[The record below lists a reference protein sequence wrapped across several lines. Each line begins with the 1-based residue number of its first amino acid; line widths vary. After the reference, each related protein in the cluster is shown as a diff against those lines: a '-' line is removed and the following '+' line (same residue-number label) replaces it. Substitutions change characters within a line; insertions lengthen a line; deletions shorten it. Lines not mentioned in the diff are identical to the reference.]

1 MASHIAKKLFEMIPI
16 LLLVSI
22 ILFAI
27 INMLPGDAAMAVMG
41 ESVNKEDLAR
51 TRSELGLDKPIYVRY
66 ADWLGKVVHGDLG
79 RAIKSRQPVKEI
91 IAQRLPV
98 TVELTLLAMLISTLI
113 AVPAGIFAALR
124 RNSSWDV
131 ANGVVSMIGIAMPPF
146 WMGILLILLFS
157 VWLGWLPSSGYVSFF
172 KNPAKNLQHLAM
184 PAFTIGF
191 AFAATIMRQ
200 TRSSMLEV
208 LGEEYIVTARAKG
221 LRERVVI
228 WKHALRNALIPVV
241 TVISMQMGRLIGGA
255 VVTETVFALPG
266 VGREMVDSIIA
277 RDYPVVMALILI
289 TALCVVLTNTL
300 VDIIYVVI
308 DPRISH
314 SKEAA

>member
-1 MASHIAKKLFEMIPI
+1 M
-16 LLLVSI
+16 
-22 ILFAI
+22 
-27 INMLPGDAAMAVMG
+27 
-41 ESVNKEDLAR
+41 
-51 TRSELGLDKPIYVRY
+51 
-66 ADWLGKVVHGDLG
+66 
-79 RAIKSRQPVKEI
+79 
-91 IAQRLPV
+91 
-98 TVELTLLAMLISTLI
+98 
-113 AVPAGIFAALR
+113 
-124 RNSSWDV
+124 
-131 ANGVVSMIGIAMPPF
+131 
-146 WMGILLILLFS
+146 
-157 VWLGWLPSSGYVSFF
+157 
-172 KNPAKNLQHLAM
+172 KNLQHMAM

-208 LGEEYIVTARAKG
+208 LGEEYIETARAKG
-221 LRERVVI
+221 LKESVVI

-266 VGREMVDSIIA
+266 VGRQMVDSIIA

-289 TALCVVLTNTL
+289 TALCVVLTNAL

-314 SKEAA
+314 AKES